1 MRDEQRTARKIFQ
14 DVRKLQFHLPF
25 QVRIERGKR
34 LIEQHKLGLPDQNAR
49 QRAPLLLSA
58 GKLTRTVV
66 LQSLQA
72 ECVQN
77 LPHRLLPLVFR
88 AGVRACAD
96 VLLDRHVREQRV
108 LLKQIA
114 DLSLLRRQVDLFVAV
129 EQNAPI
135 QFNMALIRPHDACDA
150 PQRHALAAA
159 GGTEQRHH
167 FPLSGEVHFQVKIT
181 ERFLDIHDQCHA
193 LRTPLSRFS
202 SRLTASST
210 TAEMARLTT
219 THLNASASSFVR
231 HS

>member
-1 MRDEQRTARKIFQ
+1 MRDEQRAARKIFQ

-34 LIEQHKLGLPDQNAR
+34 LIEQHQLGLPDQNTR
-49 QRAPLLLSA
+49 KRAPLLLSA

-72 ECVQN
+72 ERVQN
-77 LPHRLLPLVFR
+77 LPHRLLPLVLR
-88 AGVRACAD
+88 TGVRACAD
-96 VLLDRHVREQRV
+96 VLLDRHVWKQRV
-108 LLKQIA
+108 LLKQVA
-114 DLSLLRRQVDLFVAV
+114 DLSLLRRQVDFLFAV
-129 EQNAPI
+129 EQHAPV
-135 QFNMALIRPHDACDA
+135 QLDMTLIRPHDACDA

-167 FPLSGEVHFQVKIT
+167 FPLSGEVHFQVKISK
-181 ERFLDIHDQCHA
+181 RFLDIHDQCHA